1 MSEPD
6 VRQTV
11 ESPRRPWEALQAR
24 DFRWLFIGRTVSM
37 TGSSM
42 APVALA
48 FAVLHIDDSAASLGL
63 VVAGRTIAL
72 VVFLLVG
79 GVVSDRFSR
88 KRVLQLSHLS
98 TALTQALVAWLIISG
113 NATVASVLVLEVVN
127 GATAAFT
134 MPALQGMVPQLVP
147 PRLLQQAN
155 ALMSF
160 AKNGTMVMGPA
171 IAGLV
176 VAGPGPGWAL
186 AVNALSFALAAAALT
201 LIAVPPLVARQTSMV
216 ADLREGWTEFTART
230 WLWVIVLAFGV
241 LNAVHAGAWF
251 VLGPFVAKS
260 HPDALGERGWGLV
273 LSAEAVGAIVMTL
286 VLLRGNLRRPLL
298 SGMLGVSV
306 FAVPLVL
313 LGAAPSVWLL
323 VPAAALG
330 GLGMELFGTGWSVA
344 MMENVPTEALSR
356 VYSYDMIGSFVA
368 IPIGTVVFGW
378 LAAQGDPR
386 LLAVVAGVVYAV
398 VGLSVLAVPSVRRLG
413 RVDQSPEAGATA

>member
-1 MSEPD
+1 MSAPPEL
-6 VRQTV
+6 RR
-11 ESPRRPWEALQAR
+11 PRRAWEALQAR

-48 FAVLHIDDSAASLGL
+48 FAVLHIDSSAAALGL
-63 VVAGRTIAL
+63 VLAGRTIAL

-88 KRVLQLSHLS
+88 KRVLQLAHLS
-98 TALTQALVAWLIISG
+98 TALTQGAVAWLILSG
-113 NATVASVLVLEVVN
+113 SATVASVLVLECIN
-127 GATAAFT
+127 GATSAFT
-134 MPALQGMVPQLVP
+134 LPALQGLVPQLVP

-160 AKNGTMVMGPA
+160 AKNGTMVIGPA
-171 IAGLV
+171 LAGLV

-186 AVNALSFALAAAALT
+186 AVDALAFLLAAGALT
-201 LIAVPPLVARQTSMV
+201 LIAVPPLAARSSSMV
-216 ADLREGWTEFTART
+216 GDLREGWTEFTSRT
-230 WLWVIVLAFGV
+230 WLWVIVAAFGV
-241 LNAVHAGAWF
+241 LNAVHAGAWL
-251 VLGPFVAKS
+251 VLGPFVAQS
-260 HPDALGERGWGLV
+260 HPGALGERGWGIV
-273 LSAEAVGAIVMTL
+273 LSAEAIGAVAMTL
-286 VLLRGNLRRPLL
+286 VLMRGNLRRPLL
-298 SGMLGVSV
+298 SGMLGVSL

-313 LGAAPSVWLL
+313 LGVAPSTWLL

-368 IPIGTVVFGW
+368 IPVGTALFGW
-378 LAAQGDPR
+378 LATQGDAR
-386 LLAVVAGVVYAV
+386 LLAVIAGIVYATV
-398 VGLSVLAVPSVRRLG
+398 ALGALSVRSVRTLG
-413 RVDQSPEAGATA
+413 RVGEPAATG